1 MLIKRLLI
9 LVLFVGVA
17 CLASQAQQQVDT
29 LRRDSLTRQK
39 PADSAKRAP
48 ADTIHLTRGD
58 TLHLTPADSLIHVA
72 DSLHREADSLHYLG
86 DSLKKKGTDTTGGK
100 RPDIMQIL
108 TANGALALAD
118 SLRTKSGVLRAHG
131 DSLHRADSLRAAKAD
146 TLLSASTMLR
156 QLDSLNA
163 SPTGSVDS
171 VKMKLD
177 ALLNAAGNQQTA
189 ATATMGM
196 PGNLQQHQSKSPA
209 YSPTMGAGGGVSG
222 AAPAA
227 QNRGGPPPARRP
239 GVPKLP
245 TLSNLHEKYIP
256 VRRGRIPFDS
266 LSVLPNAFLIKDVPD
281 SAYVLDWVNG
291 SLEWKY
297 PPPGK
302 DSVLVTY
309 RDFPYRLNAVA
320 KRFNYDSVIGNFLVR
335 PYDKDKEA
343 GSTTDDFFNFG
354 NITYN
359 GSFGRSISF
368 GNSQDAVVTSNLNL
382 QISGYLADSIEISA
396 AITDNNIPI
405 QPDGTTADL
414 NQFDK
419 VFLQFRKKNWAL
431 TMGDIDLRQNELYFL
446 NFNKRL
452 QGASFE
458 TTEQLSPHTTNRTL
472 VSAAIAKGKFARNI
486 FQGQEGNQGPYLL
499 QGNNNELY
507 FIVLAG
513 SEKVYID
520 GQLMQR
526 GEDADYTINYNTA
539 EITFTPNRLISQ
551 DARIQVEFEYADRN
565 YLNVNLYLFDEVYVS
580 NKLKV
585 RLGMFSNS
593 DARNSPINQTL
604 TPEETKFLGGLG
616 DSIQHAYYPVAN
628 VDTFSTGTVLYK
640 KIDTSYK
647 NAAGVVVQDSVYVF
661 STDATQTLYSLSFSN
676 VGQGYGNY
684 ISDPNG
690 INGAVYDWIAP
701 VNGVPQGSFE
711 AAQFLVT
718 PKTQQVVSL
727 GADYT
732 VDKHT
737 TMSAE
742 VARSHYD
749 VNTLSTKGKKD
760 DDGSAAKFSI
770 KNVKMLAP
778 SKGLLLTTTAGFEY
792 VNKDFQPLEVLRTP
806 EFTRDWG
813 LSLAVHPA
821 TEKIYHAS
829 MQLSD
834 KKLNSVRYEIARY
847 ERGDGF
853 TGTQHNFTDRER
865 FLGWKIQDQVSLTT
879 YDSSHRFNGYYFRP
893 SFDVSRKLSFLKN
906 YVIGAGY
913 ALEQNQNKDESA
925 DTLVATS
932 YAFHTW
938 EVYLKSPENGKNKW
952 GMIYKMRV
960 NSYPNAGGLD
970 VGDRSKT
977 FNVFADLVK
986 NPHQQF
992 HINATYREMTI
1003 ADSTL
1008 AAKTIDSTAAAQR
1021 GDKTLLARVE
1031 YIVNVW
1037 KGALRGNLL
1046 YEVGSGQQ
1054 QKLGYTYLQVPAGTG
1069 QYTWIDFNKDGI
1081 QQLGE
1086 FVPAQFQDQAQYI
1099 RVYTPTNQYVKA
1111 NYNTFNYSLSLNPK
1125 ALVTPKSKAMT
1136 RFLGRLM
1143 YQSSLQ
1149 LTQKQQATGLV
1160 EYDPFKAPLNDSVL
1174 ITRNM
1179 ILVNTLS
1186 VNRTDPHWGLDISNT
1201 QNGGKSLLTYGYE
1214 THQTDE
1220 WSLRA
1225 RLNLNKAIAL
1235 TGIFRKGTNQL
1246 NNSSS
1251 NFDSSNYHLI
1261 QFAINPGITYTKGSN
1276 FRIGMDFKLTNKQNS
1291 ILWGGQHYTSNAFSS
1306 DFKYNILQSTSI
1318 QGKFTLNAIYYTA
1331 GKSGEASTT
1340 SPVSYT
1346 ILEGLLPG
1354 KNYLWNLDL
1363 TKKLGSSLEL
1373 SLQYEGRK
1381 AGETGI
1387 VHTGRAALRALL

>member
-9 LVLFVGVA
+9 LALFSGVA
-17 CLASQAQQQVDT
+17 CLAASAQQQVDT
-29 LRRDSLTRQK
+29 LKPGGQRDSLLR
-39 PADSAKRAP
+39 
-48 ADTIHLTRGD
+48 
-58 TLHLTPADSLIHVA
+58 LTPADSLIRA
-72 DSLHREADSLHYLG
+72 SDSLHRVADGLRHLG
-86 DSLKKKGTDTTGGK
+86 DSLKN
-100 RPDIMQIL
+100 
-108 TANGALALAD
+108 NGVAADSLLRLAD
-118 SLRTKSGVLRAHG
+118 SLMARSRVLRVHG
-131 DSLHRADSLRAAKAD
+131 DSLRMIDSVRAAKAD
-146 TLLSASTMLR
+146 TLLSAASLLR

-163 SPTGSVDS
+163 SPVGSVDS
-171 VKMKLD
+171 VKMRLD
-177 ALLNAAGNQQTA
+177 AMLNAAGNQQTA
-189 ATATMGM
+189 MPGM
-196 PGNLQQHQSKSPA
+196 PGNLQRQSMNPG
-209 YSPTMGAGGGVSG
+209 YSPSMGAGGGGGSPVV
-222 AAPAA
+222 
-227 QNRGGPPPARRP
+227 QNRGGPPPVRRSTI
-239 GVPKLP
+239 PKLP
-245 TLSNLHEKYIP
+245 TLSNLHQKYIP
-256 VRRGRIPFDS
+256 VTRGRVPFDS
-266 LSVLPNAFLIKDVPD
+266 LSVLPNAFFVKDVPD

-291 SLEWKY
+291 SLVWKY

-302 DSVLVTY
+302 DSVLITY
-309 RDFPYRLNAVA
+309 RDFPYKLNSVA
-320 KRFNYDSVIGNFLVR
+320 KRFNYDSVIGYFLVR
-335 PYDKDKEA
+335 PYDKDKD
-343 GSTTDDFFNFG
+343 GNSTTDDFFNFG

-359 GSFGRSISF
+359 GSFGRSITF

-414 NQFDK
+414 NEFDK
-419 VFLQFRKKNWAL
+419 VFLQFKKKNWSL
-431 TMGDIDLRQNELYFL
+431 TMGDIDLKQNQLYFL
-446 NFNKRL
+446 NFYKRL

-458 TTEQLSPHTTNRTL
+458 TSEQIAPHITNRTL

-526 GEDADYTINYNTA
+526 GEDQDYTINYNTA

-565 YLNVNLYLFDEVYVS
+565 YLNVNLYLYDEANIN
-580 NKLKV
+580 NKLKLHV
-585 RLGMFSNS
+585 GMFSNS

-604 TPEETKFLGGLG
+604 TPDETKFLAELG

-628 VDTFSTGTVLYK
+628 VDTFAVGKVLYK
-640 KIDTSYK
+640 KIDTTYK
-647 NAAGVVVQDSVYVF
+647 NAAGLVVHDSIYVF

-676 VGQGYGNY
+676 VGPGYGDY
-684 ISDPNG
+684 VPDLSG
-690 INGAVYDWIAP
+690 INGAAYDWVAP
-701 VNGVPQGSFE
+701 VNGVSQGTYE

-718 PKTQQVVSL
+718 PKTQQVVSV
-727 GADYT
+727 GADYA

-737 TMSAE
+737 TMTAE
-742 VARSHYD
+742 VAHSHYD
-749 VNTLSTKGKKD
+749 INTLSTIEKNN
-760 DDGSAAKFSI
+760 DDGNAAKFTF
-770 KNVKMLAP
+770 KNQKMLGAAD
-778 SKGLLLTTTAGFEY
+778 KGLQLTSTAGFEY
-792 VNKDFQPLEVLRTP
+792 VNKNFQPLEVLRTP

-813 LSLAVHPA
+813 LSLTVNPA
-821 TEKIYHAS
+821 TEKIYNAS
-829 MQLSD
+829 LQLND

-847 ERGDGF
+847 DRSDGF
-853 TGTQHNFTDRER
+853 TGTQHNFSNRES

-879 YDSSHRFNGYYFRP
+879 YDSSHRFNGYFFRP
-893 SFDVSRKLSFLKN
+893 SFDVSRKLSFIPLIKN
-906 YVIGAGY
+906 YVVGGGY
-913 ALEQNQNKDESA
+913 ALEQNQNRDKIA

-938 EVYLKSPENGKNKW
+938 EVYLKSPENLKNRW
-952 GMIYKMRV
+952 GMSYKTRD
-960 NSYPNAGGLD
+960 NSYPNVNSLN

-986 NPHQQF
+986 NVHHQF

-1008 AAKTIDSTAAAQR
+1008 AAKTIDSTTAAQR

-1031 YIVNVW
+1031 YIVNAW

-1054 QKLGYTYLQVPAGTG
+1054 QKLSYTYLQVPAGTG
-1069 QYTWIDFNKDGI
+1069 NYAWIDFNKDGI
-1081 QQLGE
+1081 QQLSE

-1099 RVYTPTNQYVKA
+1099 RVYTPTDQYIKA
-1111 NYNTFNYSLSLNPK
+1111 NYNTFNYSFSVNPK
-1125 ALVTPKSKAMT
+1125 MLVTPKSKGLM

-1149 LTQKQQATGLV
+1149 LNQKQQASGLV
-1160 EYDPFKAPLNDSVL
+1160 QYDPFKAPLNDTAL
-1174 ITRNM
+1174 ITRTM

-1186 VNRTDPHWGLDISNT
+1186 VNRTDAHWGFDLSNT

-1214 THQTDE
+1214 THQNNE
-1220 WSLRA
+1220 WSIRA
-1225 RLNLNKAIAL
+1225 RVNLNKAIAL
-1235 TGIFRKGTNQL
+1235 TGIFREGTSAL

-1251 NFDSSNYHLI
+1251 NFDSSNYNLN
-1261 QFAINPGITYTKGSN
+1261 QFSIDPGLTYTKGSN

-1291 ILWGGQHYTSNAFSS
+1291 ELWGGQHYTSNAFSS

-1318 QGKFTLNAIYYTA
+1318 QGKFTMNSILYTA
-1331 GKSGEASTT
+1331 SQNGSASTT

-1354 KNYLWNLDL
+1354 KNYLWSLDF
-1363 TKKLGSSLEL
+1363 TKKLGNSLEL

-1381 AGETGI
+1381 AGDTGI

>member
-9 LVLFVGVA
+9 LVLVAGVT
-17 CLASQAQQQVDT
+17 CLTAKAQQQVDT
-29 LRRDSLTRQK
+29 LKPGGQRDSLSR
-39 PADSAKRAP
+39 
-48 ADTIHLTRGD
+48 
-58 TLHLTPADSLIHVA
+58 LTPADSLIRTA
-72 DSLHREADSLHYLG
+72 DSLHRV
-86 DSLKKKGTDTTGGK
+86 
-100 RPDIMQIL
+100 
-108 TANGALALAD
+108 AD
-118 SLRTKSGVLRAHG
+118 SLRHLGDSVKADSLLARSGVLRAHG
-131 DSLHRADSLRAAKAD
+131 DSLHQADSLRAAKAD
-146 TLLSASTMLR
+146 TLMSAAAMLR
-156 QLDSLNA
+156 QLDSLNT

-171 VKMKLD
+171 VKMRLD
-177 ALLNAAGNQQTA
+177 AMLNAATNQP
-189 ATATMGM
+189 ATQML
-196 PGNLQQHQSKSPA
+196 PGNLQRQPGNPG
-209 YSPTMGAGGGVSG
+209 YSPSMGAGAGAG

-227 QNRGGPPPARRP
+227 QSRGGPPANQRSTI
-239 GVPKLP
+239 PKIP
-245 TLSNLHEKYIP
+245 TISNLHQKYIP
-256 VRRGRIPFDS
+256 VTRGRVPFDS
-266 LSVLPNAFLIKDVPD
+266 LSVLPNAFLVKDVPD

-291 SLEWKY
+291 SLVWKY

-302 DSVLVTY
+302 DSVLITY
-309 RDFPYRLNAVA
+309 RDFPYKLNSVA

-335 PYDKDKEA
+335 PYDKDKD
-343 GSTTDDFFNFG
+343 GNSTADDFFNFG

-359 GSFGRSISF
+359 GSFGRSITF

-414 NQFDK
+414 NEFDK

-431 TMGDIDLRQNELYFL
+431 TMGDIDLKQNQLYFL

-458 TTEQLSPHTTNRTL
+458 TTEQIAPHTTNRTL

-526 GEDADYTINYNTA
+526 GEDQDYVINYNTA

-565 YLNVNLYLFDEVYVS
+565 YLNVNLYLYDEANIN
-580 NKLKV
+580 NKLKL

-604 TPEETKFLGGLG
+604 TPDETKFLAELG

-628 VDTFSTGTVLYK
+628 IDTFATGKVLYK
-640 KIDTSYK
+640 KIDTTYK
-647 NAAGVVVQDSVYVF
+647 NAAGLVVHDSIYVF
-661 STDATQTLYSLSFSN
+661 STDVTQTLYSLSFSN
-676 VGQGYGNY
+676 VGPGYGNY
-684 ISDPNG
+684 IPDPSG

-701 VNGVPQGSFE
+701 MNGVAQGSYE

-737 TMSAE
+737 TLSAE

-749 VNTLSTKGKKD
+749 VNTLSTIGKKD
-760 DDGSAAKFSI
+760 DDGSAAKFTF
-770 KNVKMLAP
+770 KNQKMLVP
-778 SKGLLLTTTAGFEY
+778 DKGLQLTSTAGFEY

-813 LSLAVHPA
+813 LSLTVNPA

-829 MQLSD
+829 VQLND

-853 TGTQHNFTDRER
+853 TGMQHNFANRESV
-865 FLGWKIQDQVSLTT
+865 LGWKIQDQVSLTT

-893 SFDVSRKLSFLKN
+893 SFDISRKLSFLKS
-906 YVIGAGY
+906 YVIGGGY
-913 ALEQNQNKDESA
+913 ALEQNQNRDKTA

-938 EVYLKSPENGKNKW
+938 EVYLKSPENLKNRW
-952 GMIYKMRV
+952 GMSYKMRV
-960 NSYPNAGGLD
+960 NSYPNARSLD

-977 FNVFADLVK
+977 FNLFADLAK
-986 NPHQQF
+986 NPHHQF

-1008 AAKTIDSTAAAQR
+1008 AAKTVDSTAAAQR

-1031 YIVNVW
+1031 YIVNAW
-1037 KGALRGNLL
+1037 KGVLRGNLL

-1054 QKLGYTYLQVPAGTG
+1054 QKLSYTYLQVPAGTG
-1069 QYTWIDFNKDGI
+1069 NYAWIDFNKDGI
-1081 QQLGE
+1081 QQLSE

-1099 RVYTPTNQYVKA
+1099 RVYTPSDQYIKA
-1111 NYNTFNYSLSLNPK
+1111 NYNTFNYSFSVNPK
-1125 ALVTPKSKAMT
+1125 VLVTPKSKGLT

-1149 LTQKQQATGLV
+1149 LTQKQQASGLI
-1160 EYDPFKAPLNDSVL
+1160 EYDPFKAPLNDTVL
-1174 ITRNM
+1174 ITRTM

-1186 VNRTDPHWGLDISNT
+1186 VNRTDPHWGFDLSNT

-1214 THQTDE
+1214 THQTNE

-1235 TGIFRKGTNQL
+1235 TGVFREGTNAL

-1251 NFDSSNYHLI
+1251 NFDSSNYNLN
-1261 QFAINPGITYTKGSN
+1261 QFSIDPGLTYTKGSS
-1276 FRIGMDFKLTNKQNS
+1276 FRIGMDVKLTNKQNS
-1291 ILWGGQHYTSNAFSS
+1291 AQWGGQHYTSNAFSS
-1306 DFKYNILQSTSI
+1306 DFKYNILQSTSV
-1318 QGKFTLNAIYYTA
+1318 QGKFTMNAIAYTA
-1331 GKSGEASTT
+1331 SQNGSASTT

-1354 KNYLWNLDL
+1354 KNYLWSLDF
-1363 TKKLGSSLEL
+1363 TKKLGNSLEL
-1373 SLQYEGRK
+1373 SVQYEGRK

-1387 VHTGRAALRALL
+1387 IHTGRAALRALL

>member
-17 CLASQAQQQVDT
+17 CLASRAQDQVDT
-29 LRRDSLTRQK
+29 PNRDS
-39 PADSAKRAP
+39 ARAGVVNSIRP
-48 ADTIHLTRGD
+48 G
-58 TLHLTPADSLIHVA
+58 PADSLIRAA
-72 DSLHREADSLHYLG
+72 DSLHREADSLRHFG
-86 DSLKKKGTDTTGGK
+86 DSLKKEGLDTAGGK
-100 RPDIMQIL
+100 HPNILRIITGNSAMQ
-108 TANGALALAD
+108 LAD
-118 SLRTKSGVLRAHG
+118 SLLIKSGLLRAHG
-131 DSLHRADSLRAAKAD
+131 DSLRQVDSLRAAKAD
-146 TLLSASTMLR
+146 TLLSAAAMLR
-156 QLDSLNA
+156 QLDSVNS

-171 VKMKLD
+171 VKLRLD
-177 ALLNAAGNQQTA
+177 AMLNAAANRPM
-189 ATATMGM
+189 ATSGM
-196 PGNLQQHQSKSPA
+196 PGNLQRQQANPGYSPA
-209 YSPTMGAGGGVSG
+209 MGTGAGAGN
-222 AAPAA
+222 APAL
-227 QNRGGPPPARRP
+227 QNRGGPPPTRRN
-239 GVPKLP
+239 GGSKLP
-245 TLSNLHEKYIP
+245 VLSNLHEKYIP
-256 VRRGRIPFDS
+256 VTRGRVAFDS
-266 LSVLPNAFLIKDVPD
+266 LSVLPNAFLVKDVPD
-281 SAYVLDWVNG
+281 SAYVLDWVNA
-291 SLEWKY
+291 SLVWKY

-302 DSVLVTY
+302 DSVLITY
-309 RDFPYRLNAVA
+309 RDFPYKLNAVA
-320 KRFNYDSVIGNFLVR
+320 RRFNYDSVIGSFLVK
-335 PYDKDKEA
+335 PYDKDKD
-343 GSTTDDFFNFG
+343 GNSTEEDFFNFG

-405 QPDGTTADL
+405 QPDGTTANL
-414 NQFDK
+414 NEFDK

-431 TMGDIDLRQNELYFL
+431 TMGDIDLKQNELYFL

-458 TTEQLSPHTTNRTL
+458 TTEQLAPHTTNRTL

-526 GEDADYTINYNTA
+526 GEDQDYTINYNTA

-565 YLNVNLYLFDEVYVS
+565 YLNVNLYLFDEANIG
-580 NKLKV
+580 NKLKL
-585 RLGMFSNS
+585 RFGMFNNS

-604 TPEETKFLGGLG
+604 TPDETKFLAELG
-616 DSIQHAYYPVAN
+616 DSVQHAYYPVAN
-628 VDTFSTGTVLYK
+628 VDTFSTGKILYK
-640 KIDTSYK
+640 KVDTAYK
-647 NAAGVVVQDSVYVF
+647 NAAGVVVHDSIYEF
-661 STDATQTLYSLSFSN
+661 STDVTQTLYSLAFSN
-676 VGQGYGNY
+676 VGPGYGDY
-684 ISDPNG
+684 IPDPSG

-701 VNGVPQGSFE
+701 VNGVSQGSYE

-737 TMSAE
+737 TVSAE
-742 VARSHYD
+742 VARSRYD
-749 VNTLSTKGKKD
+749 VNTLSTIGKKD

-770 KNVKMLAP
+770 KNQKMLAP
-778 SKGLLLTTTAGFEY
+778 SKGLQLTTTAGFEY
-792 VNKDFQPLEVLRTP
+792 VNKDFMPLEVLRTP

-813 LSLAVHPA
+813 LSLAVNPA
-821 TEKIYHAS
+821 TEKIFNAS
-829 MQLSD
+829 VQLTD
-834 KKLNSVRYEIARY
+834 KKFNSARYEIARY
-847 ERGDGF
+847 DRSDGF
-853 TGTQHNFTDRER
+853 TGTQHNFTNRQT
-865 FLGWKIQDQVSLTT
+865 FLGFRLQDQLSLTT

-893 SFDVSRKLSFLKN
+893 SFDISRKLSFLKN
-906 YVIGAGY
+906 YVVGAGY
-913 ALEQNQNKDESA
+913 SLEQNENKDKSA

-952 GMIYKMRV
+952 GISYKTRV

-970 VGDRSKT
+970 VGDRSRT
-977 FNVFADLVK
+977 FNIFADLLK
-986 NPHQQF
+986 NPHHQF
-992 HINATYREMTI
+992 HVNATYREMTI
-1003 ADSTL
+1003 SDSSL

-1031 YIVNVW
+1031 YILNAW
-1037 KGALRGNLL
+1037 KGVIRGNML

-1069 QYTWIDFNKDGI
+1069 QYAWIDFNKDGI
-1081 QQLGE
+1081 QQISE

-1099 RVYTPTNQYVKA
+1099 RVYTPTNEYIKA
-1111 NYNTFNYSLSLNPK
+1111 NYNTFNYSIAVNPRM
-1125 ALVTPKSKAMT
+1125 LVTPKSKAMT
-1136 RFLGRLM
+1136 RFLGRFM

-1149 LTQKQQATGLV
+1149 LTQKQQASGLV
-1160 EYDPFKAPLNDSVL
+1160 EYDPFKAPLNDTVL

-1186 VNRTDPHWGLDISNT
+1186 INRTDPHWGLDLSNT

-1214 THQTDE
+1214 TQQTSD
-1220 WSLRA
+1220 WSLRT
-1225 RLNLNKAIAL
+1225 RINLNKAIAI
-1235 TGIFRKGTNQL
+1235 TGIFRKGFTQL

-1251 NFDSSNYHLI
+1251 NFDSSNYNLD
-1261 QFAINPGITYTKGSN
+1261 QFSIDPGITYTKGSN

-1318 QGKFTLNAIYYTA
+1318 QGKFTMNAIFYTA
-1331 GKSGEASTT
+1331 SQNGSTSTT

-1354 KNYLWNLDL
+1354 KNYLWNLDF
-1363 TKKLGSSLEL
+1363 TKKLGSNLEL